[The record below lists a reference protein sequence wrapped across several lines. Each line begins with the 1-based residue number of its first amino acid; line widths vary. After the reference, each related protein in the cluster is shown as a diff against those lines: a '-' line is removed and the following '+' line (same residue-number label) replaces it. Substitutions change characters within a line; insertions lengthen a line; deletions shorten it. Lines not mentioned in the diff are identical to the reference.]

1 MSLPLDK
8 STARLATLTG
18 LFAVTGA
25 QMMITAGDDH
35 PAPAKTVSFT
45 EAAPQISAH
54 AQEMWVERS
63 VGGALLAGAV
73 VIGALLVNRL
83 RRGPQP
89 N

>member
-18 LFAVTGA
+18 LFAAAGA
-25 QMMITAGDDH
+25 EMVITAGDDH
-35 PAPAKTVSFT
+35 PAPAKTVSLT

-54 AQEMWVERS
+54 AQEMWIERS
-63 VGGALLAGAV
+63 IGGVFLAGAV
-73 VIGALLVNRL
+73 IAGALLVNRL